1 MLSFKIGWYQGGLGM
16 NNLNELFRNRVGI
29 PQDEVITFD
38 YLDSVLEK
46 TAKTIPFENLCII
59 ENRTREIT
67 KENLTSKILDQ
78 NEGGLCYELNTILY
92 FFLYEND
99 FNPSLVRGVTYN
111 HMNQQWSGTGNTH
124 VVNLITH
131 NGQAYVVDT
140 GFGGNLPLKPVP
152 LSGETV
158 ASSNGE
164 FRVERADS
172 EHGDHIFYMKLNRK
186 DEDWKIGYAFH
197 SKEPIQDISE
207 LNEVQRIIMEHPES
221 PFNKKPLI
229 TKITD
234 KGNIT
239 LTDTSFTQWV
249 DNALNKE
256 AIDEKRFNEIKKE
269 YFKL

>member
-1 MLSFKIGWYQGGLGM
+1 M
-16 NNLNELFRNRVGI
+16 NNLNELFRNRLGI
-29 PQDEVITFD
+29 PQDEVITFH

-59 ENRTREIT
+59 ENRTKEIT
-67 KENLTSKILDQ
+67 KENLTSKILQ
-78 NEGGLCYELNTILY
+78 HNEGGLCYELNTILY
-92 FFLYEND
+92 LFLYENG

-111 HMNQQWSGTGNTH
+111 PMNQQWSGTGNTH

-131 NGQAYVVDT
+131 NGQVYLVDT

-164 FRVERADS
+164 FRVDHAES
-172 EHGDHIFYMKLNRK
+172 EHGDYILYMKLNRK
-186 DEDWKIGYAFH
+186 DEDWKIGYAFN
-197 SKEPIQDISE
+197 SKEEIHNITE

-221 PFNKKPLI
+221 AFNKKPLI

-249 DNALNKE
+249 DRALNKE
-256 AIDEKRFNEIKKE
+256 VIDEKRFNEIKKE
-269 YFKL
+269 YFNL

>member
-1 MLSFKIGWYQGGLGM
+1 M

-29 PQDEVITFD
+29 SQDAVITFQ
-38 YLDSVLEK
+38 YLDTVLKK
-46 TAKTIPFENLCII
+46 TAETIPFENLCII
-59 ENRTREIT
+59 ENRTKEIS
-67 KENLTSKILDQ
+67 KENLASKMLQQ

-92 FFLYEND
+92 LFLYENG
-99 FNPSLVRGVTYN
+99 FIPSLVRGVTYN

-164 FRVERADS
+164 FRVERTDS
-172 EHGDHIFYMKLNRK
+172 EHGDYMLYMKLNRK
-186 DEDWKIGYAFH
+186 DEDWIIDYAFN
-197 SKEPIQDISE
+197 SKEPIQNISE

-221 PFNKKPLI
+221 AFNKKPLI

-249 DNALNKE
+249 DRALKKE
-256 AIDEKRFNEIKKE
+256 TIDEKRFHEIRKE
-269 YFKL
+269 YFNL

>member
-1 MLSFKIGWYQGGLGM
+1 M

-29 PQDEVITFD
+29 LQDEVITFD

-46 TAKTIPFENLCII
+46 TAKTVPFENLCII
-59 ENRTREIT
+59 ENRTKEIS
-67 KENLTSKILDQ
+67 KENLISKILQQ

-92 FFLYEND
+92 LFLFENG

-111 HMNQQWSGTGNTH
+111 HMNRQWSGTGNTH

-172 EHGDHIFYMKLNRK
+172 EHGDYIFYMKLNCN
-186 DEDWKIGYAFH
+186 DEDWKIGYAFN
-197 SKEPIQDISE
+197 SKEPIEDISE
-207 LNEVQRIIMEHPES
+207 LNEVQRTIMEHPES

-249 DNALNKE
+249 DKVLDKE
-256 AIDEKRFNEIKKE
+256 AIDERRFYEIKKE